1 MTFMKTYMIKTIL
14 LAAVLF
20 SSSMVHA
27 FDFFALNED
36 GVIIYY
42 RILSSQERTCRVSR
56 GSTYG
61 SYSGDVKIPERVSY
75 NSIEFTVVKID
86 NDAFYSCRDLTSVE
100 IPETVT
106 IIGPMAF
113 SGCTGLTSVT
123 IPSSVT
129 TIGNGAFGNCQRLT
143 TITIPDGVTSIE
155 RGTFHDCYN
164 LSSITIPDG
173 VTSIGAYAFSY
184 CTSLTS
190 MTIPDNVT
198 SIKESA
204 FENCSSLTHVT
215 IGKSVTEMGYKVF
228 NGCTVLTEVTSRIE
242 NPFVIN
248 NNCFPSRVKQ
258 SALLIVPKGTRAK
271 YWSQRGW
278 SNFYSIIEEG
288 TGYHSLK
295 LADNLQMFSYSE
307 NLDFSGCISLQVFV
321 VCGFKPETSEVLL
334 MRVTKVPAGTGVLLR
349 GETGNYYPSLSDQGS
364 SIYSNFLVGNLT
376 ETSLTDG
383 YVLKGDCFERVDVP
397 TAIPAN
403 SAYLTLPASAQGAKR
418 LTLKFM
424 EETTDIDLVEDD
436 MPQGD
441 SHWYSLQGT
450 RLNGTPTTPG
460 IYIRNG
466 KKVMVK

>member
-1 MTFMKTYMIKTIL
+1 MIKTIL
-14 LAAVLF
+14 LAVALF

-36 GVIIYY
+36 DVIIYY
-42 RILSSQERTCRVSR
+42 SILSSQERTVKVSR
-56 GSTYG
+56 GAPQC
-61 SYSGDVKIPERVSY
+61 YSDVVRIPERVSY
-75 NSIEFTVVKID
+75 NSVEFQVVGID
-86 NDAFYSCRDLTSVE
+86 HNAFNMCFDLTSVE

-106 IIGPMAF
+106 SIGQSAF
-113 SGCTGLTSVT
+113 S
-123 IPSSVT
+123 
-129 TIGNGAFGNCQRLT
+129 NCHNLT
-143 TITIPDGVTSIE
+143 TIKIPSGVTWIE
-155 RGTFHDCYN
+155 PYTFTACYS
-164 LSSITIPDG
+164 LTSITIPDG
-173 VTSIGAYAFSY
+173 VTSIRAGAFHY

-190 MTIPDNVT
+190 ITIPDNVT

-215 IGKSVTEMGYKVF
+215 IGKSVMEMGYNVF
-228 NGCTVLTEVTSRIE
+228 NGCTALTEVTSRIE

-248 NNCFPSRVKQ
+248 SNCFPNRVRQ
-258 SALLIVPKGTRAK
+258 NALLTVPKGTRAK
-271 YWSQRGW
+271 YLSIRGW
-278 SNFYSIIEEG
+278 SNFYNIIEEG
-288 TGYHSLK
+288 IGYYSLK

-334 MRVTKVPAGTGVLLR
+334 MRVTKVSAGTGVLLR
-349 GETGNYYPSLSDQGS
+349 GETGNYYPSLSDLGS

-383 YVLKGDCFERVDVP
+383 YVLKGDCFERVDVA

-403 SAYLTLPASAQGAKR
+403 SAYLTLPASAQGVKR

-424 EETTDIDLVEDD
+424 EESTGIDLVKDD

-450 RLNGTPTTPG
+450 RLNGTPSTPG

>member
-14 LAAVLF
+14 LAAALF
-20 SSSMVHA
+20 SSSMAHA

-36 GVIIYY
+36 DVIIYY
-42 RILSSQERTCRVSR
+42 SILSSQERTVKVSR
-56 GSTYG
+56 GAPQC
-61 SYSGDVKIPERVSY
+61 YSDVVRIPERVSY
-75 NSIEFTVVKID
+75 NSVEFQVVGID
-86 NDAFYSCRDLTSVE
+86 HNAFNMCFDLTSVE

-106 IIGPMAF
+106 SIGQSAF
-113 SGCTGLTSVT
+113 S
-123 IPSSVT
+123 
-129 TIGNGAFGNCQRLT
+129 NCHNLT
-143 TITIPDGVTSIE
+143 TIKIPSGVTWIE
-155 RGTFHDCYN
+155 PYTFTACYS
-164 LSSITIPDG
+164 LTSITIPDG
-173 VTSIGAYAFSY
+173 VTSIRAGAFHY

-190 MTIPDNVT
+190 ITIPDNVT

-215 IGKSVTEMGYKVF
+215 IGKSVMEMGYNVF
-228 NGCTVLTEVTSRIE
+228 NGCTALTEVTSRIE

-248 NNCFPSRVKQ
+248 SNCFPNRVRQ
-258 SALLIVPKGTRAK
+258 NALLTVPKGTRAK
-271 YWSQRGW
+271 YLSKMGW
-278 SNFYSIIEEG
+278 SNFYNIIEEG
-288 TGYHSLK
+288 TGYYSLK

-307 NLDFSGCISLQVFV
+307 NLDFSGCNSLQVYV

-349 GETGNYYPSLSDQGS
+349 GETVNYYPSLSDQGS

-383 YVLKGDCFERVDVP
+383 YVLKGDCFERVDVA

-403 SAYLTLPASAQGAKR
+403 SAYLTLQASAQGAKR

-424 EETTDIDLVEDD
+424 EESTDIDLVKDD

-450 RLNGTPTTPG
+450 RLNGTPSTPG

-466 KKVMVK
+466 RKVWVK

>member
-1 MTFMKTYMIKTIL
+1 MIKTIL
-14 LAAVLF
+14 LAAALF
-20 SSSMVHA
+20 TSSMVHA
-27 FDFFALNED
+27 FDFLALNED

-42 RILSSQERTCRVSR
+42 SILSSQERTCKVARDPA
-56 GSTYG
+56 G
-61 SYSGDVKIPERVSY
+61 YSDTIRIPERVSF
-75 NSIEFTVVKID
+75 NSVEFQVVGID
-86 NDAFYSCRDLTSVE
+86 HNAFNMCFDLTSVE

-106 IIGPMAF
+106 SIGQSAF
-113 SGCTGLTSVT
+113 S
-123 IPSSVT
+123 
-129 TIGNGAFGNCQRLT
+129 NCHNLT
-143 TITIPDGVTSIE
+143 TIKIPSGVTWIE
-155 RGTFHDCYN
+155 PYTFTACYS
-164 LSSITIPDG
+164 LTSITIPDG
-173 VTSIGAYAFSY
+173 VTSIRAGAFHY

-190 MTIPDNVT
+190 ITIPDNVT

-215 IGKSVTEMGYKVF
+215 IGKSVMEMGYNVF
-228 NGCTVLTEVTSRIE
+228 AGCTALTEVTSRIE

-248 NNCFPSRVKQ
+248 SNCFPNRVRQ
-258 SALLIVPKGTRAK
+258 NALLTVPKGTRAK
-271 YWSQRGW
+271 YLSKMGW
-278 SNFYSIIEEG
+278 SNFYNIIEEG

-349 GETGNYYPSLSDQGS
+349 GETVNYYPSLSDQGS
-364 SIYSNFLVGNLT
+364 SIYSNFLVGSLT

-403 SAYLTLPASAQGAKR
+403 SAYLTLPASVQGAKR
-418 LTLKFM
+418 LTLKFLD
-424 EETTDIDLVEDD
+424 ESTDIDLVEDD

-450 RLNGTPTTPG
+450 RLNGTPSTPG

-466 KKVMVK
+466 RKVMVK

>member
-14 LAAVLF
+14 LAAALF
-20 SSSMVHA
+20 TSSMVHA

-42 RILSSQERTCRVSR
+42 SILSSQERTCRVSR

-75 NSIEFTVVKID
+75 NSVEFQVVGID
-86 NDAFYSCRDLTSVE
+86 HNAFNMCFDLTSVE

-106 IIGPMAF
+106 SIGQSAF
-113 SGCTGLTSVT
+113 S
-123 IPSSVT
+123 
-129 TIGNGAFGNCQRLT
+129 NCHNLT
-143 TITIPDGVTSIE
+143 TIKIPSGVTWIE
-155 RGTFHDCYN
+155 PYTFTACYS
-164 LSSITIPDG
+164 LTSITIPDG
-173 VTSIGAYAFSY
+173 VTSIRAGAFHY

-190 MTIPDNVT
+190 ITIPDNVT

-215 IGKSVTEMGYKVF
+215 IGKSVMEMGYNVF
-228 NGCTVLTEVTSRIE
+228 NGCTALTEVTSRIE
-242 NPFVIN
+242 NPFAID

-258 SALLIVPKGTRAK
+258 SALLIVPKGTKAK
-271 YWSQRGW
+271 YLSKMGW
-278 SNFYSIIEEG
+278 SNFYNIIEEG
-288 TGYHSLK
+288 TGYYSLK

-383 YVLKGDCFERVDVP
+383 YVLKGDCFERVDVA

-403 SAYLTLPASAQGAKR
+403 SAYLTLPASAQGVKR

-424 EETTDIDLVEDD
+424 EETTGIDLVKDD

-450 RLNGTPTTPG
+450 RLNGTPSTPG

>member
-1 MTFMKTYMIKTIL
+1 MIKTIL
-14 LAAVLF
+14 LAAALF
-20 SSSMVHA
+20 SSSMAHA

-36 GVIIYY
+36 DVIIYY
-42 RILSSQERTCRVSR
+42 SILSSQERTVKVSR
-56 GSTYG
+56 GAPQC
-61 SYSGDVKIPERVSY
+61 YSDVVRIPERVSY
-75 NSIEFTVVKID
+75 NSVEFQVVGID
-86 NDAFYSCRDLTSVE
+86 HNAFNMCFDLTSVE

-106 IIGPMAF
+106 SIGQSAF
-113 SGCTGLTSVT
+113 S
-123 IPSSVT
+123 
-129 TIGNGAFGNCQRLT
+129 NCHNLT
-143 TITIPDGVTSIE
+143 TIKIPSGVTWIE
-155 RGTFHDCYN
+155 PYTFTACYS
-164 LSSITIPDG
+164 LTSITIPDG
-173 VTSIGAYAFSY
+173 VTSIRAGAFHY

-190 MTIPDNVT
+190 ITIPDNVT

-215 IGKSVTEMGYKVF
+215 IGKSVMEMGYNVF
-228 NGCTVLTEVTSRIE
+228 AGCTALTEVTSRIE

-248 NNCFPSRVKQ
+248 SNCFPNRVRQ
-258 SALLIVPKGTRAK
+258 NALLTVPKGTRAK
-271 YWSQRGW
+271 YLSKMGW
-278 SNFYSIIEEG
+278 SNFYNIIEEG

-349 GETGNYYPSLSDQGS
+349 GETVNYYPSLSDQGS
-364 SIYSNFLVGNLT
+364 SFYSNFLVGNLT

-403 SAYLTLPASAQGAKR
+403 SAYLTLPASAQGVKR
-418 LTLKFM
+418 LTLKFLD
-424 EETTDIDLVEDD
+424 ETTDIDLVKDD

-441 SHWYSLQGT
+441 SHWYSLSGT
-450 RLNGTPTTPG
+450 AERCG
-460 IYIRNG
+460 
-466 KKVMVK
+466 